1 MTEPTTQADEGTQ
14 AQAATVTAP
23 AADIDAISLDEARK
37 LRSESANL
45 RKRLKE
51 LEGAEEQRT
60 QATLSEQE
68 KLSKQ
73 AIKLQA
79 ERDTLATE
87 LRTERARIAISRSAA
102 KVGIDPELA
111 ESLALAQLVFDDAGQ
126 PTNVEA
132 VLKALLTK
140 WPHLATASSTAMGNG
155 HTSRG
160 QPIPVDPKNPPR
172 LGDPSLWKR

>member
-1 MTEPTTQADEGTQ
+1 MTEPTTPADVSPQ
-14 AQAATVTAP
+14 AQAATTAAQ
-23 AADIDAISLDEARK
+23 AADVDAISLDEARK

-51 LEGAEEQRT
+51 LETAEEART
-60 QATLSEQE
+60 AATQSEQE

-73 AIKLQA
+73 AVKLQA
-79 ERDTLATE
+79 ERDALITE
-87 LRTERARIAISRSAA
+87 LQAERARIAISRSAA

-111 ESLALAQLVFDDAGQ
+111 ESLALSLLVFDDAGQ

-132 VLKALLTK
+132 VLKQLLAK
-140 WPHLATASSTAMGNG
+140 WPHLATASSTAIGNG
-155 HTSRG
+155 QTSRG
-160 QPIPVDPKNPPR
+160 QPIPIDPKNPPR